1 MSRFTSHLG
10 LTLLEYSDGRPVL
23 RGDRCLWF
31 LSTPLAY
38 EVGAK
43 GSGVFIIVP
52 AFDRESYTDDELRD
66 IRADGVTDLAS
77 IPWPAR
83 GLLPPDGPWVKAAVI
98 HDAGY
103 VTRGWGGRMTRKQV
117 DQLLKEAMEVLGVPA
132 WKRAVIYAAVR
143 VGGRN
148 AFGT

>member
-1 MSRFTSHLG
+1 M
-10 LTLLEYSDGRPVL
+10 LEYSNGRPVL
-23 RGDRCLWF
+23 RGGVCLWY
-31 LSTPLAY
+31 LPTPLVY
-38 EVGAK
+38 ELGYI
-43 GSGVFIIVP
+43 GSGDFIIVP
-52 AFDRESYTDDELRD
+52 AFDRESYTDEELRD

-77 IPWPAR
+77 IPAIAR
-83 GLLPPDGPWVKAAVI
+83 GLMPPNGPWAKAAVI

-117 DQLLKEAMEVLGVPA
+117 DDLFKEAMEVLGVPA

-143 VGGRN
+143 VGGSR

>member
-23 RGDRCLWF
+23 RGDRCLWY
-31 LSTPLAY
+31 LSTPLVY
-38 EVGAK
+38 EIGAK

-103 VTRGWGGRMTRKQV
+103 ITRGWGGRMTRKGV
-117 DQLLKEAMEVLGVPA
+117 DGVLREAMEVLGVPA

>member
-1 MSRFTSHLG
+1 VSRFTSHLG

-77 IPWPAR
+77 IPFPAR

-103 VTRGWGGRMTRKQV
+103 ITRGWGGRMTRKQV
-117 DQLLKEAMEVLGVPA
+117 DQLLKEAMEVLAVPS
-132 WKRAVIYAAVR
+132 WKRAIIYAAVR

-148 AFGT
+148 SFGT